1 MSIVDCCPRNRDFDW
16 SFASIEFSNE
26 LINAGFKIP
35 RLTRVMYINAYNR
48 PLFYRYILLR
58 NSRGS
63 FVFSHNGTIMFRNW
77 SSFPNKINSIRTN
90 LIISYVCFRSYS
102 YYICNLC
109 KFNFHIF
116 SFFFRVHKNDFFD
129 NVYYIE
135 YKEKSL
141 KYLTLLLPNN

>member
-26 LINAGFKIP
+26 LINTGFKIP

-77 SSFPNKINSIRTN
+77 SSFPKKINSIRTNSN

-116 SFFFRVHKNDFFD
+116 SFFFVSIKM
-129 NVYYIE
+129 I
-135 YKEKSL
+135 L
-141 KYLTLLLPNN
+141 LTMCIALSTKKKVWNI

>member
-58 NSRGS
+58 NSRSS

-90 LIISYVCFRSYS
+90 LIISYVCFRSY
-102 YYICNLC
+102 YICNLC

-116 SFFFRVHKNDFFD
+116 SFFFVSIKM
-129 NVYYIE
+129 I
-135 YKEKSL
+135 L
-141 KYLTLLLPNN
+141 LTMCIALSTKKKVWNI